1 MSADIIYLLIY
12 NSITATVIASVALI
26 ISLHVLH
33 RQYLA
38 RSKKAV
44 TQKKRTTERRKA
56 LKFLFPMHM
65 QALAKDLIILLLVAL
80 IGIGFFVFNAQAAEW
95 EVSKYLGLGVRYIKY
110 TALDSYKNTGAI
122 VLESSGVPEETDNIA
137 SSTDVVLEEK
147 ENVPVKEKVVEKEI
161 VQKSPPKIVLPSP
174 PPAVI
179 VPLIIKDPPRPENPE
194 ASGPAGDVIVSGL
207 SHYGS
212 ALVEGGSLSFSA
224 TVSNIGEKDL
234 ESSFNTQLHIDEG
247 NDEWTELHLSRIE
260 TRALKIGEK
269 EAKIWKGAWQIKAG
283 THRAYVCADTENAL
297 LEMNE
302 KNNCAEIIFIVEGV
316 EASGDLVVENL
327 IMIPQVPSVGYN
339 VAFSAHVVN
348 KALSSSQK
356 SYAYL
361 KIDDALPYKKYIPS
375 LPSGKFEKAD
385 WGTIWRATPGSHTYT
400 VCADGAN
407 EIFETNE
414 DNNCSTGTFFVAQE

>member
-44 TQKKRTTERRKA
+44 TQKKRKTVRRKS

-110 TALDSYKNTGAI
+110 TALDSYKNTGAV
-122 VLESSGVPEETDNIA
+122 VLESSGALEERDNIA
-137 SSTDVVLEEK
+137 SSTDAVLEEE
-147 ENVPVKEKVVEKEI
+147 ENAPVEEKVVQKEI
-161 VQKSPPKIVLPSP
+161 VQKSLPKIILPPP

-179 VPLIIKDPPRPENPE
+179 TPLIIKDPPKPENPE
-194 ASGPAGDVIVSGL
+194 ADGAAGDATVSSF

-212 ALVEGGSLSFSA
+212 ALIEGGLLSFSVA
-224 TVSNIGEKDL
+224 VSNIGEKDL

-247 NDEWTELHLSRIE
+247 NDEWTELHLSRLE

-302 KNNCAEIIFIVEGV
+302 KNN
-316 EASGDLVVENL
+316 
-327 IMIPQVPSVGYN
+327 
-339 VAFSAHVVN
+339 
-348 KALSSSQK
+348 
-356 SYAYL
+356 
-361 KIDDALPYKKYIPS
+361 
-375 LPSGKFEKAD
+375 
-385 WGTIWRATPGSHTYT
+385 
-400 VCADGAN
+400 
-407 EIFETNE
+407 
-414 DNNCSTGTFFVAQE
+414 